1 MKKYESYEAAAAAG
15 CEHIFKDG
23 PHEFRGYPYGEIVRP
38 EPVADTRTELA
49 KEIDTSPLL
58 NALVGEMAALKAVA
72 KADFITSL
80 EATAKEP
87 TVADVVPTKNVSVV
101 RNLLGRLGF

>member
-1 MKKYESYEAAAAAG
+1 MKKYESYEAAAAAD

-23 PHEFRGYPYGEIVRP
+23 PNEFRGYPYGEIVRP
-38 EPVADTRTELA
+38 EPVADNRTELA
-49 KEIDTSPLL
+49 KEMDTSPLL

-80 EATAKEP
+80 ESATKEP
-87 TVADVVPTKNVSVV
+87 VIVKDTPIIK
-101 RNLLGRLGF
+101 